1 MAWTKTSVRGYLVA
15 TNTVTFTASAD
26 DKSTEVI
33 DWIKP
38 GQDFVVI
45 ANTGAANTTAN
56 ADVAIDCCM
65 TSDGTFSLIKDDL
78 ITDTIVSNVRS
89 ALYDV
94 SAYGEAPYY
103 KIRFD
108 PDATMGAVTITV
120 AVITTA

>member
-15 TNTVTFTASAD
+15 TDTVTFTASTD
-26 DKSTEVI
+26 DKSTTVI

-45 ANTGAANTTAN
+45 ANTAAANTTAN
-56 ADVAIDCCM
+56 ADVDIDCCM
-65 TSDGTFSLIKDDL
+65 TSDGTFAILKADL
-78 ITDTIVSNVRS
+78 IVDTIVSNARS
-89 ALYDV
+89 AVYDA
-94 SAYGEAPYY
+94 SLNGEAPYY

-120 AVITTA
+120 AVITTV